1 MRVGQNP
8 AKTTKKVPPP
18 QRVTVA
24 LVTYIPFLSGFYAQS
39 LDVLKTCLDSL
50 WRSTQIDYDLLI
62 FDNGSCAEVRA
73 YLSSVHQQGK
83 IHYLVYSE
91 KNVGKGGAWNFI
103 FQAAPGE
110 IIAYADSDISFSPGW
125 LAESLK
131 ILDTFPN
138 AGMVTARPMR
148 SPEEFYTHSLEWA
161 HQVDDITLENGI
173 FIDWGDYRQHVLSLG
188 TDEVE
193 AREWYDSRTDWRVTK
208 DEVSALIG
216 AAHFQFSAKKSV
228 LQQFVPFNMDRP
240 MGQVRMIDAQLNEAG
255 FLRLCTTKAYVQHMG
270 NRVAKDGQRAQEAH
284 WIKSQKRLSNIP
296 VVRKTL
302 LWIYDWIFE
311 LYNQ

>member
-8 AKTTKKVPPP
+8 AKSIKEIPHP
-18 QRVTVA
+18 QTVTVA

-39 LDVLKTCLDSL
+39 LEVLKVCLKSL
-50 WRSTQIDYDLLI
+50 WQNTKIDYDLFV
-62 FDNGSCAEVRA
+62 FDNASCTEVRA
-73 YLSSVHQQGK
+73 FLSSAHQQGK
-83 IHYLVYSE
+83 IQYLVFSE

-103 FQAAPGE
+103 FEAAPGE

-131 ILDTFPN
+131 ILGAFPN

-161 HQVDDITLENGI
+161 RLENGITLENGV
-173 FIDWGDYRQHVLSLG
+173 FIDWEDYRQHVLSLG
-188 TDEVE
+188 TGEAE
-193 AREWYDSRTDWRVTK
+193 ARAWYESRTDWRVSK
-208 DEVSALIG
+208 DGVSALIG

-228 LQQFVPFNMDRP
+228 LKQFVPFDMDRP
-240 MGQVRMIDAQLNEAG
+240 MGQVRMIDARLNETG
-255 FLRLCTTKAYVQHMG
+255 YLRLCTTTAYVHHMG
-270 NRVAKDGQRAQEAH
+270 NRIPEAGQLAQKSHRTE
-284 WIKSQKRLSNIP
+284 SQKKLSNIP
-296 VVRKTL
+296 VVRRTL
-302 LWIYDWIFE
+302 LWIYDRIFE